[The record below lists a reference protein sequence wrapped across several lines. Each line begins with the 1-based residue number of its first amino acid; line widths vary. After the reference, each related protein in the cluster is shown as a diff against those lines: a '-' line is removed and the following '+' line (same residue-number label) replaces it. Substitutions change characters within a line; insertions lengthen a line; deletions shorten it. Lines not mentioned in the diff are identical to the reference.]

1 MTEEVKTLKAKLVEL
16 EAKLAEKEVEP
27 EPEKTARTT
36 TGRFKKK
43 TTKPKKEEEVVET
56 EPETPS
62 ENDDEDD
69 VLMEEIA
76 LDLKKQ
82 LEWSDEIYNA
92 YDEFT
97 VRQKVKMMR
106 TIIKTQ
112 SAETDNT
119 GRGDVKTGASAP
131 APKDTKIP
139 TLLEK
144 NNSKLYFA
152 DLRGKTSY
160 LKLGE
165 RFRGRNEK
173 T

>member
-1 MTEEVKTLKAKLVEL
+1 MSEETDIESMKATIAEL

-27 EPEKTARTT
+27 EPKKKPRTS
-36 TGRFKKK
+36 TGRFTKK
-43 TTKPKKEEEVVET
+43 TTKPKKEENEE
-56 EPETPS
+56 EIIEEEPS
-62 ENDDEDD
+62 ENDDM
-69 VLMEEIA
+69 LLEEIA
-76 LDLKKQ
+76 QDLKKE
-82 LEWSDEIYNA
+82 LGLSDEVYKT

-97 VRQKVKMMR
+97 VRQKVQMMR

-119 GRGDVKTGASAP
+119 GRGEAKTGASAP

-144 NNSKLYFA
+144 NNSKLYFN

-173 T
+173 K